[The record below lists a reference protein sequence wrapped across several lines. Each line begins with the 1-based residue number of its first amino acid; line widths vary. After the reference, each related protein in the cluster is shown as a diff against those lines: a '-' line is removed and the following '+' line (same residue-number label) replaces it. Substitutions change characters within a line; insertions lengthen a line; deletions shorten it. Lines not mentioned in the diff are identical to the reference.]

1 MDLNELERTAMR
13 GEPMPGGL
21 SLVNQV
27 YFQGLKY
34 LYAQFRAGFIDRE
47 HGSQDKG
54 KMLYERDLWERKEDS
69 NSKLALWHANL
80 RRNIESAQI
89 HYRKER
95 TLENADRLSAALD
108 GRLL

>member
-34 LYAQFRAGFIDRE
+34 LYAQFRAGFIDR
-47 HGSQDKG
+47 
-54 KMLYERDLWERKEDS
+54 
-69 NSKLALWHANL
+69 
-80 RRNIESAQI
+80 
-89 HYRKER
+89 
-95 TLENADRLSAALD
+95 
-108 GRLL
+108 